1 MICTP
6 FTGQPVKGVHITT
19 ERLLYMQKRRFSTKN
34 RRFIIPY
41 YLKLQVPQV
50 KFSLLSKILIIIQ
63 IVLLRDK

>member
-1 MICTP
+1 MYPLYWT
-6 FTGQPVKGVHITT
+6 TGKEVHIIP
-19 ERLLYMQKRRFSTKN
+19 KGFCICKNGGSTKN

-50 KFSLLSKILIIIQ
+50 KFSLLSKILIAIR

>member
-6 FTGQPVKGVHITT
+6 LYWTTGKGVHITT
-19 ERLLYMQKRRFSTKN
+19 EGLLYMQKRRFSTKN

-50 KFSLLSKILIIIQ
+50 KLSLLSKILITIR